1 MQSFILV
8 VHIILAIL
16 LIVLILV
23 QQGKGADAGAA
34 FGSGASSTVF
44 GAKGS
49 ANFMTKLTTLI
60 AIVFFITSLT
70 LAYFA
75 SSGAEN
81 VRSLVP
87 NQGASNKPV
96 DNIDKNNSDETL
108 P

>member
-1 MQSFILV
+1 MQSFILI
-8 VHIILAIL
+8 VHIILAVL
-16 LIVLILV
+16 LIALILV

-49 ANFMTKLTTLI
+49 ATFITKITTFV
-60 AIVFFITSLT
+60 AIVFFITSLS

-75 SSGAEN
+75 ASKGIEEKSIVPSSPS
-81 VRSLVP
+81 VVP
-87 NQGASNKPV
+87 DSTS
-96 DNIDKNNSDETL
+96 IDKNKDL